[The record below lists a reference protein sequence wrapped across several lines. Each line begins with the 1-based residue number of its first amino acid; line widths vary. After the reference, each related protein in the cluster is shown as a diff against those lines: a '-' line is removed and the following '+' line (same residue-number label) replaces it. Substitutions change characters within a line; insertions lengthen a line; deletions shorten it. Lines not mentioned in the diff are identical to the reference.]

1 MLGRLFLIALAVL
14 LGLSQYQL
22 WVGTGSL
29 AELQRLRD
37 ELGRQELENARLASR
52 NAELAKEVSA
62 IKTDAQAIEELLRS
76 RFGYIREGET
86 FVRLIPKAE
95 QSNE

>member
-1 MLGRLFLIALAVL
+1 MLGRMTLAVLAIL

-52 NAELAKEVSA
+52 NAELAKEVHA

-76 RFGYIREGET
+76 RFGYVREGET
-86 FVRLIPKAE
+86 FVRLIPRTE
-95 QSNE
+95 QPND